1 MHPATL
7 LVRPETPRFERS
19 AALPSSPPPRIRLLV
34 LVRHFPPS
42 LASPLKALTGVGT
55 KWNPQY
61 RWLLPK
67 DASLPPRRTL
77 RAEKGARSR
86 FLSRSSVS
94 LVRSETLTFSFTPLG
109 PALAPS
115 YAKRRDVDSLL
126 GSNFYGDASPN
137 ISGKP
142 RLLALVF
149 DERTSRSILSGETS
163 FSTSFLLP
171 PYS

>member
-1 MHPATL
+1 MKPSISVIAAERRFFASAENASSGKRSPIPLPIAFLRLSGSLCNAHLLVHPA
-7 LVRPETPRFERS
+7 R
-19 AALPSSPPPRIRLLV
+19 
-34 LVRHFPPS
+34 
-42 LASPLKALTGVGT
+42 
-55 KWNPQY
+55 
-61 RWLLPK
+61 
-67 DASLPPRRTL
+67 
-77 RAEKGARSR
+77 
-86 FLSRSSVS
+86 
-94 LVRSETLTFSFTPLG
+94 